1 MNMSHSDTWCVYVS
15 QVDLLPEISQA
26 PHILYDVE
34 PALKNKQLKAE
45 VDEYLKV
52 FMLLIT
58 ATILAN
64 LFTCMSGFWALS

>member
-1 MNMSHSDTWCVYVS
+1 MSCS

-52 FMLLIT
+52 HAFIP
-58 ATILAN
+58 APY
-64 LFTCMSGFWALS
+64 FQALHLSVSSN

>member
-1 MNMSHSDTWCVYVS
+1 MVWY

-26 PHILYDVE
+26 PHILYDLE

-52 FMLLIT
+52 RAL
-58 ATILAN
+58 ILA
-64 LFTCMSGFWALS
+64 S